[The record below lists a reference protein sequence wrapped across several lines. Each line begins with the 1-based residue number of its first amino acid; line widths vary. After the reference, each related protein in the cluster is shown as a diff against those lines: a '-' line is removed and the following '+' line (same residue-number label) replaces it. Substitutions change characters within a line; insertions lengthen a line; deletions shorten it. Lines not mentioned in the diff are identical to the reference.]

1 MLPEVATLIAAL
13 DSEIEEIEQAW
24 DALQRAA
31 ENKETF
37 SHPESASLVAF
48 IATYVRKYEEEAVE
62 VLKLL
67 PASIEEID
75 EYARRRGWC
84 KDYRDLRQEWMKR
97 QRRRIQVRRDG
108 GPWVDMRAETIAIS
122 VGYDPYAIW
131 DAVTRLFDNGASFIS
146 MDIGVNNLKFQIVE
160 D

>member
-13 DSEIEEIEQAW
+13 DREIEEIEQAW
-24 DALQRAA
+24 DALQAAA

-67 PASIEEID
+67 PATIDEID
-75 EYARRRGWC
+75 KYAEERDWC
-84 KDYRDLRQEWMKR
+84 KDYRDLRREWMKR
-97 QRRRIQVRRDG
+97 QRQSSRIQVRVSG
-108 GPWVDMRAETIAIS
+108 GPWVDLWQLRRF
-122 VGYDPYAIW
+122 DLNDDDLK
-131 DAVTRLFDNGASFIS
+131 DAVMKLFANGASFVS
-146 MDIGVNNLKFQIVE
+146 MDIGANNLKFQIVE

>member
-13 DSEIEEIEQAW
+13 DSEIGEIEVEQAW
-24 DALQRAA
+24 NALQAAA

-48 IATYVRKYEEEAVE
+48 IATYVRKHEEQAIE

-108 GPWVDMRAETIAIS
+108 GPWVDYVASYRRF
-122 VGYDPYAIW
+122 GDDPYAIW
-131 DAVTRLFDNGASFIS
+131 DAVTRLFDNGASYIS
-146 MDIGVNNLKFQIVE
+146 MDFNDSNLKFQIVE